1 MIFKYIG
8 KLEQEGFDESD
19 SDGTVHVCNG
29 VYWRKVIYA
38 HTYVRAHTHTH
49 TITHR
54 VTPHP
59 KQNATSKTN

>member
-8 KLEQEGFDESD
+8 KLEQEGFDE

-38 HTYVRAHTHTH
+38 HMYVRAHTHTSH
-49 TITHR
+49 TEWHP
-54 VTPHP
+54 TPNKMQQV
-59 KQNATSKTN
+59 KQIKS